1 LQKGEIAELQ
11 SYRATELQSHSK
23 TARVRV
29 YQWQKGK
36 HEEGRET
43 GKKMKSFAI
52 SFLLCLVIA
61 APAYAENPA
70 KPTAKDKCPVCGMFV
85 AKYPD
90 WVAQITFKD
99 GTVVFFDGAKDL
111 FKYYFNLKKY
121 NPDKTRTDIETIY
134 VTEYYDMKS
143 IEAHDAFFVIGS
155 DVYGPMGRELIPF
168 PTEADAREFMEDH
181 GGERLLKFNDIK
193 PAVIEKLDE

>member
-1 LQKGEIAELQ
+1 
-11 SYRATELQSHSK
+11 
-23 TARVRV
+23 
-29 YQWQKGK
+29 
-36 HEEGRET
+36 
-43 GKKMKSFAI
+43 MKSFVI
-52 SFLLCLVIA
+52 SLLLCLVIA
-61 APAYAENPA
+61 AQAYAENPA
-70 KPTAKDKCPVCGMFV
+70 KPSAKDKCPVCGMFV

-111 FKYYFNLKKY
+111 FKFYFNLKKY

-168 PTEADAREFMEDH
+168 PTEADAREFMADH
-181 GGERLLKFNDIK
+181 GGKRLLKFNDIK
-193 PAVIEKLDE
+193 PAVIEKLDD